1 MKKLVLL
8 SLVISISLFGF
19 SQKRTHVNKSL
30 RTISKTAVHV
40 TATDEVVVNEVNPF
54 VSNIK
59 ELVGEDQIGTSFYDL
74 QSNTFLSNRIH
85 VYEDGT
91 IGAVW
96 TRGVEGAP
104 GFADRGTG
112 YNFFDGTS
120 WGPAPELRIEDER
133 TGWPNY
139 APLGEN
145 GEIIISHLASGLKIS
160 TREEKGTGT
169 WEYQTLMGPSG
180 AEDLTWPRMIT
191 AGDDNNSVHLLAN
204 SYVEYQGQPQALL
217 YYRSLD
223 GGESWDTEG
232 EIIEGL
238 GADYYTEISADD
250 YIWAEARG
258 GALAFLIGGAWTDL
272 FMMKSMDNGESWE
285 KTVIWE
291 HPYPFFDWNVT
302 IADTFYCVD
311 NSANITLDSDGVAH
325 VIFGISRVMHL
336 EVGTTYNY
344 FPYVDGIGYWNE
356 TMPTFSNNLHALS
369 PYSDDTES
377 ELVENVSL
385 IGWTQDVDG
394 NGTIDFL
401 EELMSYRELGIS
413 TMPTIAVDDYGTVM
427 AAFSSTTEGYDNT
440 IFNYKHIW
448 VRSQQAGG
456 AWGEFEDINTDV
468 AHMFDECVY
477 PIIGQHIDP
486 VTQAAYI
493 WYQADFDPGFAL
505 DDDHAYVENRMI
517 VANFNLIMG
526 LEENEANMA
535 TFTVSQNVPNPAVNN
550 TTITVATETTG
561 SINLSVSNLLGQVVH
576 QENIVTSS
584 HTHTFEVNVSNYDS
598 GIYFYTI
605 EIGNNS
611 VTKKM
616 LVR

>member
-19 SQKRTHVNKSL
+19 SQKRTHVDKSL
-30 RTISKTAVHV
+30 RSISKTAVHV
-40 TATDEVVVNEVNPF
+40 AATDEVVINEVNPF

-74 QSNTFLSNRIH
+74 QSNSLLSNRIH

-91 IGAVW
+91 IGATW

-104 GFADRGTG
+104 GFTDRGTG

-120 WGPAPELRIEDER
+120 WGPAPTARIEDDR
-133 TGWPNY
+133 TGWPSY

-145 GEIIISHLASGLKIS
+145 GEIVISHLADGLKVS
-160 TREEKGTGT
+160 TRTDKGTGE
-169 WEYQTLMGPSG
+169 WAYQTIESPAPAS
-180 AEDLTWPRMIT
+180 LTWPRIMT
-191 AGDDNNSVHLLAN
+191 AGDDNNSVHLLCN
-204 SYVEYQGQPQALL
+204 SYVEFEGQPTALL
-217 YYRSLD
+217 YFRSLD
-223 GGESWDTEG
+223 GAATWDIEA
-232 EIIEGL
+232 EVIEGL
-238 GADYYTEISADD
+238 GADFYTEINADE
-250 YIWAEARG
+250 YVWAEPRG
-258 GALAFLIGGAWTDL
+258 GAIAFLTADAWRDMV
-272 FMMKSMDNGESWE
+272 MMKSMDNGETWE

-291 HPYPFFDWNVT
+291 NPYPLFEWEVT

-311 NSANITLDSDGVAH
+311 NSANITLDSDGIAH

-356 TMPTFSNNLHALS
+356 TMPTFSNNHHSLS
-369 PYSDDTES
+369 PYSDDPES

-385 IGWTQDVDG
+385 IGWSQDVDG
-394 NGTIDFL
+394 SGEIELL
-401 EELMSYRELGIS
+401 EELMSYRELGLS

-427 AAFSSTTEGYDNT
+427 VAFASTTEGYDNT
-440 IFNYKHIW
+440 IYNYKHVW

-456 AWGEFEDINTDV
+456 AWGEFEDINVDV

-477 PIIGQHIDP
+477 PLIGQYIDP
-486 VTQAAYI
+486 VTQTAHVM
-493 WYQADFDPGFAL
+493 YQADFDPGFAL
-505 DDDHAYVENRMI
+505 DDEHPYVENRMI

-526 LEENEANMA
+526 LEETEANMA

-584 HTHTFEVNVSNYDS
+584 HTHAFEVNVSNYDS

-605 EIGNNS
+605 EIGNS
-611 VTKKM
+611 SLTKKM